1 MNRKNFRVQCLSLFV
16 LSLMTVFVGTAG
28 ASYTKSEKAIERIN
42 AEDAHK
48 LVSSGQALLV
58 CSYDDDKCKSKL
70 FEGALLKSELEARVK
85 SLPKDQKIIF
95 YCEWPNEATSASL
108 AAKYRAKGYTNV
120 TALKGGINAWKAK
133 GYPMK
138 K

>member
-28 ASYTKSEKAIERIN
+28 ASYTAIERIN
-42 AEDAHK
+42 AEDAYK
-48 LVSSGQALLV
+48 LVASGQALLV
-58 CSYDDDKCKSKL
+58 CSYDDDECKSKL

-95 YCEWPNEATSASL
+95 YCEWPNEGTSASL
-108 AAKYRAKGYTNV
+108 AAKYREKGYTNV

>member
-28 ASYTKSEKAIERIN
+28 ASYTAIERIN

-48 LVSSGQALLV
+48 LVASGQALLV
-58 CSYDDDKCKSKL
+58 CSYDDDECKSKL

-95 YCEWPNEATSASL
+95 YCE
-108 AAKYRAKGYTNV
+108 
-120 TALKGGINAWKAK
+120 
-133 GYPMK
+133 
-138 K
+138 

>member
-28 ASYTKSEKAIERIN
+28 ANYKVIERIN
-42 AEDAHK
+42 VEDAHK
-48 LVSSGQALLV
+48 LVASGQALLV

-95 YCEWPNEATSASL
+95 YCE
-108 AAKYRAKGYTNV
+108 
-120 TALKGGINAWKAK
+120 
-133 GYPMK
+133 
-138 K
+138 

>member
-1 MNRKNFRVQCLSLFV
+1 MNRKNLRILCLSLFV

-28 ASYTKSEKAIERIN
+28 ASYTKSEKAAIERIN

-48 LVSSGQALLV
+48 LVVSGEALLV

-85 SLPKDQKIIF
+85 LLPKDKKIIF
-95 YCEWPNEATSASL
+95 YCQ
-108 AAKYRAKGYTNV
+108 
-120 TALKGGINAWKAK
+120 
-133 GYPMK
+133 
-138 K
+138 